1 MFSMN
6 CAHISEGDSFLSL
19 SEKMNIHLP
28 PELFQAHIQKLQ
40 ADNTEENFLN
50 FQQSAPIE
58 IKIQEHKE
66 KISENLS
73 ELL

>member
-1 MFSMN
+1 MN

-58 IKIQEHKE
+58 IKIQNHNKE
-66 KISENLS
+66 ISHHLS
-73 ELL
+73 EIL